1 MSVTRLVDTEPP
13 EPALEQAEP
22 PSLPAHAIPGRELA
36 SWARQTQFLT
46 AHFPGATLKDW
57 NSWRWQLKNR
67 ITSPRRMAEMLGVP
81 VPQGFE
87 RCGSFPASVTP
98 YYLLTASD
106 SPALIKCIL
115 PDVREKDI
123 RPFEMPDPLG
133 EEGHSPVPGI
143 VHRYPDRV
151 LFLVTEFCSTYCRY
165 CTRSRL
171 VGKTGHR
178 SDMTSWQA
186 ALDYI
191 RSRPEIRDVL
201 LSGGD
206 PLTLPDMKI
215 EWLLSQLRSIPH
227 VEIVRIGT
235 KVPAVLPQRITPSL
249 VRMLRRYH
257 PLLMSLHFAHPDEM
271 TPETAA
277 ACNRLADGGIPLGS
291 QTVLLAGV
299 NDDVDTMKRLVHG
312 LIRNRV
318 RPYYLYQCDPIPGS
332 THFRTPVD
340 TGLDIIRGLRG
351 HTSGYCVPTY
361 VIDAPGGGGKVPLL
375 PEYAMGRENGDFMLR
390 NYEGRV
396 FRYPDTAAGR
406 EGRCASA

>member
-1 MSVTRLVDTEPP
+1 MSFAKFAPE
-13 EPALEQAEP
+13 EPAEAGLEPAKP
-22 PSLPAHAIPGRELA
+22 PSRLQHAYHSTELA
-36 SWARQTQFLT
+36 SWAHHKNFLA
-46 AHFPGATLKDW
+46 AHFPEASQKDW
-57 NSWRWQLKNR
+57 DSWRWQLKHR
-67 ITSPRRMAEMLGVP
+67 ITSPQRMAAMLGLESSFVP
-81 VPQGFE
+81 GNAHA
-87 RCGSFPASVTP
+87 FPAAVTP
-98 YYLLTASD
+98 YYLWVASR
-106 SPALIKCIL
+106 SRAVQRCIL
-115 PDVREKDI
+115 PDVRETDI
-123 RPFEMPDPLG
+123 RPFEMADPLG

-171 VGKTGHR
+171 VGKSGHR
-178 SDMTSWQA
+178 SDVRSWQA
-186 ALDYI
+186 ALEYI
-191 RSRPEIRDVL
+191 RAHPEVRDVL

-215 EWLLSQLRSIPH
+215 EWLLSQLHRIPH
-227 VEIVRIGT
+227 VEVVRIGT
-235 KVPAVLPQRITPSL
+235 KVPAVLPQRITPAL

-257 PLLMSLHFAHPDEM
+257 PLLMSLHFAHPDEI

-299 NDDVDTMKRLVHG
+299 NDDVDTMKLLMHG

-340 TGLDIIRGLRG
+340 TGLSIIQGLRG
-351 HTSGYCVPTY
+351 HTSGYCIPTY
-361 VIDAPGGGGKVPLL
+361 VIDAPGGGGKVPLQ
-375 PEYAMGRENGDFMLR
+375 PDYALGRDGRNVMLR

-396 FRYPDTAAGR
+396 FQYPDVNAGQ
-406 EGRCASA
+406 EA

>member
-1 MSVTRLVDTEPP
+1 MSVTKYAAEEPP
-13 EPALEQAEP
+13 EIGHEPAEP
-22 PSLPAHAIPGRELA
+22 PSLSTPHAFQGQELA
-36 SWARQTQFLT
+36 FWARHRNFLAT
-46 AHFPGATLKDW
+46 HFPGATQKDW
-57 NSWRWQLKNR
+57 DSWRWQLKNR
-67 ITSPRRMAEMLGVP
+67 ITSPQRMAAVLGVP
-81 VPQGFE
+81 APLGFD
-87 RCGSFPASVTP
+87 RAGAFPAAVTP
-98 YYLLTASD
+98 YYLLTASG
-106 SPALIKCIL
+106 SPALTRCIL
-115 PDVREKDI
+115 PDARERDI
-123 RPFEMPDPLG
+123 RPCEMPDPLG
-133 EEGHSPVPGI
+133 EDGHSPVPGI

-171 VGKTGHR
+171 VGKSGHR
-178 SDMTSWQA
+178 SDMASWQG

-191 RSRPEIRDVL
+191 RAHSEVRAVL

-215 EWLLSQLRSIPH
+215 EWLLSQLRRIPH

-235 KVPAVLPQRITPSL
+235 KVPAVLPQRITHAL

-257 PLLMSLHFAHPDEM
+257 PLLMSLHFAHPDEI

-299 NDDVDTMKRLVHG
+299 NDDVETMKRLMHG

-332 THFRTPVD
+332 THFRTPVEK
-340 TGLDIIRGLRG
+340 GLSIIQGLRG
-351 HTSGYCVPTY
+351 HTSGYCIPTY
-361 VIDAPGGGGKVPLL
+361 VIDAPGGGGKVPLQPGYNL
-375 PEYAMGRENGDFMLR
+375 GRDGQDVMLR

-406 EGRCASA
+406 EA

>member
-1 MSVTRLVDTEPP
+1 MSFAKFAAEDPP
-13 EPALEQAEP
+13 EAGQELAEP
-22 PSLPAHAIPGRELA
+22 PSKPRHACHDTELA
-36 SWARQTQFLT
+36 SWTQHKNFLA
-46 AHFPGATLKDW
+46 AHFPEASQKDW
-57 NSWRWQLKNR
+57 DSWRWQLKNR
-67 ITSPRRMAEMLGVP
+67 ITSPRRMAGVLGLESAFGLGEDNV
-81 VPQGFE
+81 
-87 RCGSFPASVTP
+87 FPAAVTP
-98 YYLLTASD
+98 YYLWVASR
-106 SPALIKCIL
+106 SRAVQRCIL
-115 PDVREKDI
+115 PDIRETDI
-123 RPFEMPDPLG
+123 RPYEMADPLG

-171 VGKTGHR
+171 VGKTGHH
-178 SDMTSWQA
+178 SDMRSWQA
-186 ALDYI
+186 ALEYI
-191 RSRPEIRDVL
+191 RAHPEVRDVL

-215 EWLLSQLRSIPH
+215 EWLLSQLQSIPH

-235 KVPAVLPQRITPSL
+235 KVPAVLPQRITPAL

-257 PLLMSLHFAHPDEM
+257 PLFISLHFAHPDEI

-299 NDDVDTMKRLVHG
+299 NDDVDTMKRLMHG
-312 LIRNRV
+312 LVRNRV

-332 THFRTPVD
+332 THFRTPVA
-340 TGLDIIRGLRG
+340 TGLSIIQGLRG
-351 HTSGYCVPTY
+351 HTSGYCIPTY
-361 VIDAPGGGGKVPLL
+361 VIDAPGGGGKVPLQ
-375 PEYAMGRENGDFMLR
+375 PDYALGREGENIMLR

-396 FRYPDTAAGR
+396 FQYPDVNAGP
-406 EGRCASA
+406 EV

>member
-1 MSVTRLVDTEPP
+1 MSFAKFAPEEPP
-13 EPALEQAEP
+13 EAGLEPAEP
-22 PSLPAHAIPGRELA
+22 PSRARHAYQSQELA
-36 SWARQTQFLT
+36 SWAHHKNFLAT
-46 AHFPGATLKDW
+46 HFPEASQKDW
-57 NSWRWQLKNR
+57 DSWRWQLKHR
-67 ITSPRRMAEMLGVP
+67 ITSSQRMAAMLGVESSS
-81 VPQGFE
+81 GL
-87 RCGSFPASVTP
+87 GSAHAFPAAVTP
-98 YYLLTASD
+98 YYLWVASR
-106 SPALIKCIL
+106 SQAVQRCIL
-115 PDVREKDI
+115 PDVRETDI
-123 RPFEMPDPLG
+123 RPYEMADPLG

-171 VGKTGHR
+171 VGKSGHR
-178 SDMTSWQA
+178 SDVRSWQA
-186 ALDYI
+186 ALEYI
-191 RSRPEIRDVL
+191 RAHPEVRDVL

-215 EWLLSQLRSIPH
+215 EWLLSQLHRIPH
-227 VEIVRIGT
+227 VEVVRIGT
-235 KVPAVLPQRITPSL
+235 KVPAVLPQRITPAL

-257 PLLMSLHFAHPDEM
+257 PLLMSLHFAHPDEI

-299 NDDVDTMKRLVHG
+299 NDDVETMKRLMHG

-332 THFRTPVD
+332 THFRTPVER
-340 TGLDIIRGLRG
+340 GLSIIQGLRG

-361 VIDAPGGGGKVPLL
+361 VIDAPGGGGKVPLQ
-375 PEYAMGRENGDFMLR
+375 PDYALGRDGQNVMLR

-396 FRYPDTAAGR
+396 FQYPDVCAGQ
-406 EGRCASA
+406 EV

>member
-1 MSVTRLVDTEPP
+1 MSFAKFASEEPP
-13 EPALEQAEP
+13 EAGLEPAKP
-22 PSLPAHAIPGRELA
+22 PSRLRHASQNQALA
-36 SWARQTQFLT
+36 SWDHHKNFLAT
-46 AHFPGATLKDW
+46 HFPEASQKDW
-57 NSWRWQLKNR
+57 DNWRWQLKHR
-67 ITSPRRMAEMLGVP
+67 ITSPQRMATMLGLESSF
-81 VPQGFE
+81 GL
-87 RCGSFPASVTP
+87 GNAHAFPAAVTP
-98 YYLLTASD
+98 YYLWVASR
-106 SPALIKCIL
+106 SRAVQRCIL
-115 PDVREKDI
+115 PDARETDI
-123 RPFEMPDPLG
+123 RPYEMADPLG
-133 EEGHSPVPGI
+133 EERHSPVPGI

-171 VGKTGHR
+171 VGKSGHR
-178 SDMTSWQA
+178 SDVRSWQA
-186 ALDYI
+186 ALEYI
-191 RSRPEIRDVL
+191 REHPEVRDVL

-215 EWLLSQLRSIPH
+215 EWLLSQLHRIPH
-227 VEIVRIGT
+227 VEVVRIGT
-235 KVPAVLPQRITPSL
+235 KVPAVLPQRITPAL

-257 PLLMSLHFAHPDEM
+257 PLLVSLHFAHPDEI
-271 TPETAA
+271 TPETAT

-299 NDDVDTMKRLVHG
+299 NDDVDTMKRLMHG

-340 TGLDIIRGLRG
+340 TGLSIIKGLRG

-361 VIDAPGGGGKVPLL
+361 VIDAPGGGGKVPLQ
-375 PEYAMGRENGDFMLR
+375 PDYALGRDGQSVMLR

-396 FRYPDTAAGR
+396 FQYPDVNAGQ
-406 EGRCASA
+406 EV

>member
-1 MSVTRLVDTEPP
+1 MSLAKFASEEPP
-13 EPALEQAEP
+13 ETGQELAEP
-22 PSLPAHAIPGRELA
+22 PSLRSHAFHGRELA
-36 SWARQTQFLT
+36 SWSSQKNFLA
-46 AHFPGATLKDW
+46 AHFPGATQKDW
-57 NSWRWQLKNR
+57 DSWRWQLKHR
-67 ITSPRRMAEMLGVP
+67 ITSPRRMAEILGLDAP
-81 VPQGFE
+81 VGLGDAFA
-87 RCGSFPASVTP
+87 FPAAATP
-98 YYLLTASD
+98 YYLWVASG
-106 SPALIKCIL
+106 SPAVRRCIL
-115 PDVREKDI
+115 PDSRETDI
-123 RPFEMPDPLG
+123 RPHEMADPLG

-151 LFLVTEFCSTYCRY
+151 LFLVTEYCSTYCRY

-171 VGKTGHR
+171 VGKCGHR
-178 SDMTSWQA
+178 SDVRSWQA
-186 ALDYI
+186 ALEYVAAH
-191 RSRPEIRDVL
+191 PEVRDVL

-215 EWLLSQLRSIPH
+215 EWLLSQLRRIPH

-235 KVPAVLPQRITPSL
+235 KVPAVLPQRITPAL

-257 PLLMSLHFAHPDEM
+257 PLLMSLHFAHPDEI
-271 TPETAA
+271 TAETAA

-299 NDDVDTMKRLVHG
+299 NDDVATMKSLMHG

-332 THFRTPVD
+332 SHFRTPVAK
-340 TGLDIIRGLRG
+340 GLSIIQGLRG

-361 VIDAPGGGGKVPLL
+361 VIDAPGGGGKVPLQ
-375 PEYAMGRENGDFMLR
+375 PDYALGREGRDVLLR

-396 FRYPDTAAGR
+396 FQYPDMAPGQ
-406 EGRCASA
+406 EV

>member
-1 MSVTRLVDTEPP
+1 MSVSKFAAEEPP
-13 EPALEQAEP
+13 ESGLEPAEP
-22 PSLPAHAIPGRELA
+22 PSPSTLAFRGRELDF
-36 SWARQTQFLT
+36 WTGITNFLAT
-46 AHFPGATLKDW
+46 HFPGATQKDW
-57 NSWRWQLKNR
+57 NSWRWQIKNR
-67 ITSPRRMAEMLGVP
+67 ITSPQRMAAMLGVP
-81 VPQGFE
+81 APLGFD
-87 RCGSFPASVTP
+87 RAGAFPAAVTP
-98 YYLLTASD
+98 YYLLTASR
-106 SPALIKCIL
+106 STALTRCIL

-171 VGKTGHR
+171 VGKSGHR
-178 SDMTSWQA
+178 SDMRSWQA

-191 RSRPEIRDVL
+191 RAHPEVRDVL

-215 EWLLSQLRSIPH
+215 EWLLSELRRIPH

-235 KVPAVLPQRITPSL
+235 KVPAVLPQRVTPAL

-257 PLLMSLHFAHPDEM
+257 PLLMSLHFAHPDEI

-299 NDDVDTMKRLVHG
+299 NDDVATMKSLVHG

-332 THFRTPVD
+332 THFRTSVEK
-340 TGLDIIRGLRG
+340 GLSIIEGLRG

-361 VIDAPGGGGKVPLL
+361 VIDAPGGGGKVPLQ
-375 PEYAMGRENGDFMLR
+375 PGYAQGHKGRDFVLR

-396 FRYPDTAAGR
+396 FRYPDTAGTEA
-406 EGRCASA
+406 